1 MKKEMVEN
9 YKKMLLDFCEE
20 HGRDGIYPFSIGMVD
35 GAAMVGGD
43 PERIVEKI
51 RAIIEALKEVNEWR

>member
-20 HGRDGIYPFSIGMVD
+20 HGRDGIYPFAIGMVD
-35 GAAMVGGD
+35 GAVMMGGD

-51 RAIIEALKEVNEWR
+51 SAVLEALKEVNEWR